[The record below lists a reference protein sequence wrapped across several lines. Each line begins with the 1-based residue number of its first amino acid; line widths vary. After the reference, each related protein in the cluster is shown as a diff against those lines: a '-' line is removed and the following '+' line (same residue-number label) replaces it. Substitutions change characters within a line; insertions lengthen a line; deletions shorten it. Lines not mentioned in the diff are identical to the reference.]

1 MILVPVQRQVLWL
14 LAVGGVLFGLWTAE
28 VGWSQTAKSKTKT
41 KTLTKT
47 STDFEEELAKY
58 LAPLTGEESPIA
70 VGKSVSVA
78 LANGKTLTNFEV
90 VETQLGKGDE
100 TLKFLS
106 LQDADGKKK
115 QKLAS
120 SAIARIRSGD
130 HDFDV
135 LFDPAK
141 KGHVL
146 LNLTQRDHDVNER
159 LKGSRNRLWD
169 DPSDEE
175 RSQTI
180 AEYKEFLQKVQ
191 ASYQF
196 PLRLFETKFFLVLSD
211 IPPAQMA
218 PYVAS
223 LDAMYSKLS
232 SAFGVPK
239 DKNIWLGKCLVLAFL
254 NEESFHAFE
263 RTFMDNS
270 DTDGAQGLHHS
281 ASDGRAIISCYRG
294 SNPSYFAVVLVHE
307 TAHGFLHRL
316 RSTVHIPPWI
326 NEGIA
331 DWVAGAIVTQSKAVI
346 ERQKEGVDRLRQTGS
361 LGLNFFDERANLQ
374 PWQYGIASN
383 LTNFMLQID
392 TGRYR
397 AFILGIKEG
406 FTPEEA
412 LNRAYGMT
420 PAELIAQYGR
430 SIGLNGIRP

>member
-1 MILVPVQRQVLWL
+1 MTLDHLFRQVLRFV
-14 LAVGGVLFGLWTAE
+14 AVAGVVIGCGAVETC
-28 VGWSQTAKSKTKT
+28 WSQTTKAKGKASARKSND
-41 KTLTKT
+41 L
-47 STDFEEELAKY
+47 EGELAKY
-58 LAPLTGEESPIA
+58 VAPLTGEESPIA
-70 VGKSVSVA
+70 VGKRVTVVLSS
-78 LANGKTLTNFEV
+78 GKTLTEFEV
-90 VETQLGKGDE
+90 TEALLGKDDE

-106 LQDADGKKK
+106 VQDSDGKKK

-120 SAIARIRSGD
+120 SAIARIRSGE
-130 HDFDV
+130 HDYDV
-135 LFDPAK
+135 LLDPGK

-146 LNLTQRDHDVNER
+146 LDVTRRDRDINER
-159 LKGSRNRLWD
+159 LKASRNRLWD
-169 DPSDEE
+169 DPTDEE
-175 RSQTI
+175 RSKTI

-196 PLRLFETKFFLVLSD
+196 PLRLYETKFFMVLSD
-211 IPPAQMA
+211 IPPAQVA
-218 PYVAS
+218 PYVVS

-239 DKNIWLGKCLVLAFL
+239 DKNIWLGKCMVLAFL

-263 RTFMDNS
+263 RTFMKNS
-270 DTDGAQGLHHS
+270 DTQGAQGLHHS

-294 SNPSYFAVVLVHE
+294 NNPSYFAVVLVHE

-316 RSTVHIPPWI
+316 RSSVHIPPWI

-331 DWVAGAIVTQSKAVI
+331 DWIAGAIVTQSKAVT
-346 ERQKEGVDRLRQTGS
+346 ERQKEGVDLLRQTGS
-361 LGLNFFDERANLQ
+361 LGVNFFDERANLQ

-392 TGRYR
+392 AGRYR
-397 AFILGIKEG
+397 MFILGIKDG

-430 SIGLNGIRP
+430 SIGINGIRP

>member
-1 MILVPVQRQVLWL
+1 MIRVHRLRRILRL
-14 LAVGGVLFGLWTAE
+14 LAVAGVGVGLWFGGVS
-28 VGWSQTAKSKTKT
+28 WSQTAKSKGKAPAR
-41 KTLTKT
+41 KVNDL
-47 STDFEEELAKY
+47 EEELTKY
-58 LAPLTGEESPIA
+58 LAPLAGEASPIA
-70 VGKSVSVA
+70 IGGSVTLLLSS
-78 LANGKTLTNFEV
+78 GKTLVDFEV
-90 VETQLGKGDE
+90 TETQLGKDDE

-106 LQDADGKKK
+106 VQDADGKKK

-120 SAIARIRSGD
+120 AAIARIRSGD
-130 HDFDV
+130 HDYELV
-135 LFDPAK
+135 LDPAK

-146 LNLTQRDHDVNER
+146 LDVTQRDHDINER
-159 LKGSRNRLWD
+159 LKGSRNRLWEE
-169 DPSDEE
+169 PSDEA

-191 ASYQF
+191 SSYQF
-196 PLRLFETKFFLVLSD
+196 PMRLYETRFFMVLSD
-211 IPPAQMA
+211 IPPAQVA

-239 DKNIWLGKCLVLAFL
+239 DKNIWLGKCMVLAFL

-263 RTFMDNS
+263 RTFMNNS
-270 DTDGAQGLHHS
+270 DTDGAQGLHHA

-294 SNPSYFAVVLVHE
+294 NNPSYFAVVLVHE

-326 NEGIA
+326 NEGVA
-331 DWVAGAIVTQSKAVI
+331 DWVAGAIVTQSKAVV

-361 LGLNFFDERANLQ
+361 LGVNFFDERASLQ

-392 TGRYR
+392 AGRYR
-397 AFILGIKEG
+397 TFILGIKEG

-412 LNRAYGMT
+412 LSRAYGVT
-420 PAELIAQYGR
+420 PSELIGQYAR
-430 SIGLNGIRP
+430 SIGLNNLRP

>member
-1 MILVPVQRQVLWL
+1 MIRVPLPRQILRL
-14 LAVGGVLFGLWTAE
+14 LAVMAVLGGLSAFE
-28 VGWSQTAKSKTKT
+28 VAWPQSAKGKGKAAA
-41 KTLTKT
+41 KN
-47 STDFEEELAKY
+47 STDLDEELAKY
-58 LAPLTGEESPIA
+58 LAPLTGDDSPIA
-70 VGKSVSVA
+70 IGKSVTVA
-78 LANGKTLTNFEV
+78 LANGKMLTDFEV
-90 VETQLGKGDE
+90 TDTLLGKDDE

-120 SAIARIRSGD
+120 SAIARIRCGD
-130 HDFDV
+130 HDYDV
-135 LFDPAK
+135 LLDPTK

-146 LNLTQRDHDVNER
+146 LNVTQRDGDINER
-159 LKGSRNRLWD
+159 LRGSRHRLWE

-180 AEYKEFLQKVQ
+180 TEYKEFLQKVQ

-196 PLRLFETKFFLVLSD
+196 PLRLYETKFFLVLSD
-211 IPPAQMA
+211 IPPAQVT

-223 LDAMYSKLS
+223 LDAMYAKLS
-232 SAFGVPK
+232 GAFGVPK
-239 DKNIWLGKCLVLAFL
+239 DKNIWLGKCMVLAFL

-263 RTFMDNS
+263 RTFMNNS
-270 DTDGAQGLHHS
+270 DTDGAQGLHHA
-281 ASDGRAIISCYRG
+281 ASDGRAVISCYRG
-294 SNPSYFAVVLVHE
+294 NNPSYFAVVLVHE

-331 DWVAGAIVTQSKAVI
+331 DWVAGAIVSQSKAVI

-361 LGLNFFDERANLQ
+361 LGVNFFDERANLQ

-392 TGRYR
+392 AGRYR
-397 AFILGIKEG
+397 TFILGIKEG

-412 LNRAYGMT
+412 LHRAYGMT

-430 SIGLNGIRP
+430 SIGLNAIRP

>member
-1 MILVPVQRQVLWL
+1 MIRVHRFRQILRL
-14 LAVGGVLFGLWTAE
+14 LAVAGIGIGLWFDG
-28 VGWSQTAKSKTKT
+28 VSWSQTAKSKGKAPA
-41 KTLTKT
+41 KKFNDL
-47 STDFEEELAKY
+47 EEELTKY
-58 LAPLTGEESPIA
+58 LAPLVGEASPIA
-70 VGKSVSVA
+70 LQKSVTVSLSSGKM
-78 LANGKTLTNFEV
+78 LADFEIT
-90 VETQLGKGDE
+90 EAQLGKDDE
-100 TLKFLS
+100 TIKFLS
-106 LQDADGKKK
+106 VQDADGKKK

-130 HDFDV
+130 HDYDV
-135 LFDPAK
+135 VLDPTK
-141 KGHVL
+141 KGYVL
-146 LNLTQRDHDVNER
+146 LDVTQRDQDINER
-159 LKGSRNRLWD
+159 LKGSRNRLWEE
-169 DPSDEE
+169 PSDDA

-191 ASYQF
+191 SSYQF
-196 PLRLFETKFFLVLSD
+196 PMRLYETRFFMVLSD
-211 IPPAQMA
+211 IPPAQVA

-239 DKNIWLGKCLVLAFL
+239 DKNIWLGKCMVLAFL

-263 RTFMDNS
+263 RTFMNNS
-270 DTDGAQGLHHS
+270 DTDGAQGLHHA

-294 SNPSYFAVVLVHE
+294 NNPSYFAVVLVHE

-331 DWVAGAIVTQSKAVI
+331 DWVAGAIVTQSKAVV

-361 LGLNFFDERANLQ
+361 LGMNFFDERASLQ

-392 TGRYR
+392 AGRYR
-397 AFILGIKEG
+397 TFILGIKEG

-412 LNRAYGMT
+412 LSRAYGIT
-420 PAELIAQYGR
+420 PSELIGQYAR
-430 SIGLNGIRP
+430 SIGLNNLRP

>member
-1 MILVPVQRQVLWL
+1 MIRVPSSRQFLRL
-14 LAVGGVLFGLWTAE
+14 LAVAGVLSGLCTSE
-28 VGWSQTAKSKTKT
+28 FSGSQTSKGKGKAAAKNAND
-41 KTLTKT
+41 L
-47 STDFEEELAKY
+47 DEELAKY
-58 LAPLTGEESPIA
+58 LALLTGEESPIA
-70 VGKSVSVA
+70 VGKTVSVSLVS
-78 LANGKTLTNFEV
+78 GKTLAGFEV
-90 VETQLGKGDE
+90 TETQLGKGDE
-100 TLKFLS
+100 TLKFLG

-120 SAIARIRSGD
+120 PAIARIRSGD
-130 HDFDV
+130 HDYDV

-146 LNLTQRDHDVNER
+146 LDVTRRDHDVNER
-159 LKGSRNRLWD
+159 LRGSRNRLWE

-175 RSQTI
+175 RSKTI
-180 AEYKEFLQKVQ
+180 AEYNEFLQKVQ

-196 PLRLFETKFFLVLSD
+196 PLRLYETKFFMVLSD
-211 IPPAQMA
+211 IPPAQVA

-223 LDAMYSKLS
+223 LDAMYAKLS

-239 DKNIWLGKCLVLAFL
+239 DKNIWLGKCMVLAFL

-263 RTFMDNS
+263 RTFMNNS

-294 SNPSYFAVVLVHE
+294 NNPAYFAVVLVHE

-361 LGLNFFDERANLQ
+361 LGTNFFDERANLQ

-392 TGRYR
+392 AGRYR
-397 AFILGIKEG
+397 TFILGIKEG

-412 LNRAYGMT
+412 LNRAYGVT

>member
-1 MILVPVQRQVLWL
+1 MNRDQVFRQVLRL
-14 LAVGGVLFGLWTAE
+14 VAVAAVLSGLFVE
-28 VGWSQTAKSKTKT
+28 SNGSQTTKSKGKVSA
-41 KTLTKT
+41 KKSNDL
-47 STDFEEELAKY
+47 EEELAKY
-58 LAPLTGEESPIA
+58 VAPLTGEESPIA
-70 VGKSVSVA
+70 VGKKVMVTLSS
-78 LANGKTLTNFEV
+78 GKTLVDFDVTEAL
-90 VETQLGKGDE
+90 LGKDDE

-106 LQDADGKKK
+106 IQDADGKKK

-120 SAIARIRSGD
+120 SAIANIRSGD
-130 HDFDV
+130 HNYDV
-135 LFDPAK
+135 LLDPAK
-141 KGHVL
+141 KGQVL
-146 LNLTQRDHDVNER
+146 LDVTERDRDINER
-159 LKGSRNRLWD
+159 LKSSRNRLWED
-169 DPSDEE
+169 LTEEE
-175 RSQTI
+175 RSKVI

-196 PLRLFETKFFLVLSD
+196 PLRLYETKFFMVLSD
-211 IPPAQMA
+211 IPPAQVT

-223 LDAMYSKLS
+223 LDAMYAKLS

-239 DKNIWLGKCLVLAFL
+239 DKNIWLGKCMVLAFL

-263 RTFMDNS
+263 RTFMKNS
-270 DTDGAQGLHHS
+270 DTQGAQGLHHS

-294 SNPSYFAVVLVHE
+294 NNPAYFAVVLVHE

-316 RSTVHIPPWI
+316 RSSVHIPPWI

-331 DWVAGAIVTQSKAVI
+331 DWVAGAIVTQSKAVT
-346 ERQKEGVDRLRQTGS
+346 ERQKEGVDRVRQTGS
-361 LGLNFFDERANLQ
+361 LGVNFFDERANLQ

-392 TGRYR
+392 AGRYR
-397 AFILGIKEG
+397 TFILGIKEG

-430 SIGLNGIRP
+430 SIGLNGLRP